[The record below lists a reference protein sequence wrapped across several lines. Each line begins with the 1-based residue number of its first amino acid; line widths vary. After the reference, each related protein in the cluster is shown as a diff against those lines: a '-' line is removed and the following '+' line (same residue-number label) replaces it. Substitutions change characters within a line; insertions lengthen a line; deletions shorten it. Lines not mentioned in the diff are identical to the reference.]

1 MNTYENTVTPE
12 LQKKNKTILLVEDE
26 VIIAMMETQQLKK
39 EGYDLIHAINGEEA
53 ISIISKENIDLILM
67 DIDLGVG
74 IDGTQ
79 TAKEILKTN
88 DVPVVFLSSR
98 SEKEMVQKTEKITSY
113 GYIMKNSGINV
124 INASIKMA
132 FKLYEANKKL
142 ERQNE
147 QLRTI
152 LHSIGDAVI
161 ATDRS
166 GKIIRMN
173 PIAENLTGWNSNE
186 AEGTLLNEVFNIVNA
201 QTRELAVNPV
211 NSVLSSGQIVGLANH
226 TLLIS
231 KNGFEY
237 QISDSGSPIKDADGN
252 VTGVVLVFRDVTKE
266 YEIQRR
272 IEESENRFRTLIE
285 DLHVGILLQG
295 PKTEM
300 LLSNKAALNMLGVT
314 EDQLLGKTSID
325 PDWNV
330 IHEDGSPF
338 PGDTHPV
345 PKAIATKKPV
355 RGVVMGVYRPITK
368 DRVWLWVNAE
378 PELDDQG
385 NVEKVICTFSDITD
399 RKIATDALKKES
411 AFSETLIESL
421 PGIFYHLDLEG
432 KLIGWNNNLLAL
444 VGNAGI
450 ESAKNSVLNII
461 HDKDRALVS
470 DAIRLA
476 FEKGYAEVEARL
488 KVENGS
494 NKEFFFNG
502 KTLVKDNQFYLL
514 GTGTEIT
521 ERKKVEKEV
530 RDMNTRLSRAQ
541 RIAHIGSWETYI
553 PTGDL
558 HWSEEMYHILG
569 FPLNT
574 PVNLGA
580 VTQVF
585 PPEELE
591 KFKQSVAMAIDEGEN
606 YKQEYRIIRP
616 DGEIRY
622 IHDEGEVVRDENGK
636 VIWMYGTTRDITE
649 YKKIENALRE
659 TEESYRLLFETSL
672 DAILLTA
679 TDGEI
684 LNINPAG
691 CKIFER
697 TLDEIITGGR
707 SGIVDKSDPRLVLA
721 LEERE
726 RTGKFIGEL
735 TFIRKSGVTFPGE
748 VSTAVF
754 KNNNGYNM
762 TSMIIRDVTERK
774 LTEEKIHNLLAEKEL
789 ILKEV
794 HHRIKN
800 NMNTIFSLLTLQED
814 AVQKN
819 PAIKSILN
827 DAAGRV
833 QSMMVL
839 YDKLYRSENTTTVS
853 IKEYFPALIN
863 EIVNLFPQ
871 KSYVKVNTQI
881 EDILLDTKTLSTLG
895 ILMNELITNAMKYA
909 FIGRSEGI
917 ISVTAYKKENRVFII
932 FADNGVGMPQM
943 ISTENSKGFGL
954 QLIEMLLRQIRGKSS
969 IEYKNGTTFILEFER

>member
-1 MNTYENTVTPE
+1 MNTDQHTVNPE
-12 LQKKNKTILLVEDE
+12 THTKNKTILLVEDE
-26 VIIAMMETQQLKK
+26 VIIAMMEAQQLRR

-67 DIDLGVG
+67 DIDLGAG

-79 TAKEILKTN
+79 AAKEILKTN
-88 DVPVVFLSSR
+88 DIPVVFLSSR

-132 FKLYEANKKL
+132 FKLYEANKRL

-173 PIAENLTGWNSNE
+173 PIAEDLTGWNSEE
-186 AEGTLLNEVFNIVNA
+186 AEGALLSEVFNIVNA

-231 KNGFEY
+231 KNGLEY

-252 VTGVVLVFRDVTKE
+252 ITGVVLVFRDVTKE

-314 EDQLLGKTSID
+314 EDQLLGKTSFD

-345 PKAIATKKPV
+345 PQSIATKRPV
-355 RGVVMGVYRPITK
+355 RGVVMGVYRPTTK

-378 PELDDQG
+378 PELDNQG

-399 RKIATDALKKES
+399 RKIATDALQKES

-421 PGIFYHLDLEG
+421 PGIFYRLDLEG
-432 KLIGWNNNLLAL
+432 KLTGWNNNLLEL
-444 VGNAGI
+444 VGNEGI
-450 ESAKNSVLNII
+450 ESAKDSVLNII
-461 HDKDRALVS
+461 HDKDKVVVAN
-470 DAIRLA
+470 AIRLA

-488 KVENGS
+488 KEKNGS
-494 NKEFFFNG
+494 AKEFFFNG
-502 KTLVKDNQFYLL
+502 KTLVIDNQFYLL

-521 ERKKVEKEV
+521 ERKKVEQEV

-541 RIAHIGSWETYI
+541 RIAHIGSWETYL

-558 HWSEEMYHILG
+558 QWSEEMYHILG

-580 VTQVF
+580 VTQIF

-591 KFKQSVAMAIDEGEN
+591 RFKQAVAMAIDKGEI

-616 DGEIRY
+616 DGGIRY
-622 IHDEGEVVRDENGK
+622 IHDEGEVVRDENGEA
-636 VIWMYGTTRDITE
+636 IWMYGTTRDITE
-649 YKKIENALRE
+649 YKKVENALHE
-659 TEESYRLLFETSL
+659 TEEYYRLLFETSL
-672 DAILLTA
+672 DAILLTSP
-679 TDGEI
+679 DGKI

-691 CKIFER
+691 CQIFER
-697 TLDEIITGGR
+697 TLDEILEGGR
-707 SGIVDKSDPRLVLA
+707 SVIVDMSDPRLAVA

-735 TFIRKSGVTFPGE
+735 MFIRKSGVKFPGE
-748 VSTAVF
+748 VSTTVF
-754 KNNNGYNM
+754 KNNNGNDM

-774 LTEEKIHNLLAEKEL
+774 LAGEKIHNLLAEKEL

-794 HHRIKN
+794 HHRVKN

-814 AVQKN
+814 DIQRN
-819 PAIKSILN
+819 PTVKSILN

-839 YDKLYRSENTTTVS
+839 YDKLYRSDNITTMS
-853 IKEYFPALIN
+853 IKEYFPSLIS
-863 EIVNLFPQ
+863 EIANLFPQ
-871 KSYVKVNTQI
+871 KSYVKINLQI
-881 EDILLDTKTLSTLG
+881 EDIFLDAKTLSPLG
-895 ILMNELITNAMKYA
+895 ILINELITNAMKYA

-917 ISVTAYKKENRVFII
+917 ISITAYQKEKNVII
-932 FADNGVGMPQM
+932 VFADNGVGMPQM
-943 ISTENSKGFGL
+943 IYSENSTGFGL
-954 QLIEMLLRQIRGKSS
+954 QLIEILVKQIHGKSS
-969 IEYKNGTTFILEFER
+969 IEQKNGTTFIIEFEK

>member
-1 MNTYENTVTPE
+1 MNTDQNTANPE
-12 LQKKNKTILLVEDE
+12 LQRKNKTILLVEDE

-53 ISIISKENIDLILM
+53 ISIISKEDVDLILM

-186 AEGTLLNEVFNIVNA
+186 AEGILLTEVFNIVNA

-211 NSVLSSGQIVGLANH
+211 NSVLATGQIVGLANH

-231 KNGFEY
+231 KNGLEY

-252 VTGVVLVFRDVTKE
+252 ITGVVLVFRDVTKE

-314 EDQLLGKTSID
+314 EDQLLGKTSFD

-338 PGDTHPV
+338 SGDTHPV
-345 PKAIATKKPV
+345 PQAIATKKPV

-368 DRVWLWVNAE
+368 NRVWLWVNAE
-378 PELDDQG
+378 PELDNQG

-399 RKIATDALKKES
+399 RKIATDALQKES

-432 KLIGWNNNLLAL
+432 RLIGWNDNLVAL
-444 VGNAGI
+444 VGHAGI
-450 ESAKNSVLNII
+450 ESAKKTVLNII
-461 HDKDRALVS
+461 HDKDRVLVS

-488 KVENGS
+488 KGENGS
-494 NKEFFFNG
+494 AKEFFFNG
-502 KTLVKDNQFYLL
+502 KTLVINNQFYLL

-521 ERKKVEKEV
+521 ERKKVEKEI

-541 RIAHIGSWETYI
+541 RIAHIGSWETYL
-553 PTGDL
+553 PTGEL
-558 HWSEEMYHILG
+558 QWSEEMYHILG

-580 VTQVF
+580 VTQIF

-591 KFKQSVAMAIDEGEN
+591 RFKQAVAMAIDKVEP

-622 IHDEGEVVRDENGK
+622 IHDEGEIVWENGK
-636 VIWMYGTTRDITE
+636 AIWMYGTTRDITE
-649 YKKIENALRE
+649 YKKVENALHE

-672 DAILLTA
+672 DAILLTSP
-679 TDGEI
+679 DGKVM
-684 LNINPAG
+684 NVNPAG
-691 CKIFER
+691 CQILER
-697 TLDEIITGGR
+697 TLDEILEGGR
-707 SGIVDKSDPRLVLA
+707 SVVVDTSDPRLAVA

-735 TFIRKSGVTFPGE
+735 TFIRKSGIKFPGE

-754 KNNNGYNM
+754 KNNNGNNM

-774 LTEEKIHNLLAEKEL
+774 LAGEKIHNLLAEKEL

-794 HHRIKN
+794 HHRVKN

-814 AVQKN
+814 AIQKN

-853 IKEYFPALIN
+853 IKEYFPALIK
-863 EIVNLFPQ
+863 EIVSLFPQ
-871 KSYVKVNTQI
+871 KSFVKINIQV
-881 EDILLDTKTLSTLG
+881 EDIPLDARTLSQLG
-895 ILMNELITNAMKYA
+895 ILINELITNAMKYA

-917 ISVTAYKKENRVFII
+917 ISITAYQKEKKVTIV

-943 ISTENSKGFGL
+943 ISAENSAGFGL
-954 QLIEMLLRQIRGKSS
+954 QLVEILVKQIHGKSS
-969 IEYKNGTTFILEFER
+969 IEHKNGTTFIIEFEK